1 MWCAVV
7 GVSGALLEGQRRAE
21 QGSLGSTGCV
31 WLSCMCEHTRVAGDV
46 SWGVFAPVL
55 VCGLM
60 WSSACK
66 MDSNERSVNAAVI
79 ICGL

>member
-1 MWCAVV
+1 MWSAVV
-7 GVSGALLEGQRRAE
+7 GVSGALSEGRRRAE

-31 WLSCMCEHTRVAGDV
+31 WLSCMCKHTRVAADV

-60 WSSACK
+60 RSSAYK
-66 MDSNERSVNAAVI
+66 MDSNERSVSAAVI
-79 ICGL
+79 IFGL